1 MSLIETSDD
10 IENALAA
17 VLRSGDIVEDEID
30 GLKSKIIQI
39 VNHPK
44 LQLFYSNGNTI
55 KNEKDIITQNGS
67 IIRPD
72 RVVITENRATIID
85 YKTGKQDSTYKEQV
99 YDYADALEEMG
110 YAIENKIIIYINE
123 VITPEFI

>member
-1 MSLIETSDD
+1 MSLIETEDD

-17 VLRSGDIVEDEID
+17 VLRNGDIAEEEIEV
-30 GLKSKIIQI
+30 LQSKIIQI
-39 VNHPK
+39 ITHPK
-44 LQLFYSNGNTI
+44 LQSFYSHGNTI
-55 KNEKDIITQNGS
+55 KNEKDIITKNGS

-72 RVVITENRATIID
+72 RVVIKDDKASIID
-85 YKTGKQDSTYKEQV
+85 YKTGKADSRYKEQV

-110 YAIENKIIIYINE
+110 YTIEHKIIIYINE